1 MTDRAVSVTV
11 NYVMS
16 LAITTL
22 LISGLLMATGDV
34 MGDRRESV
42 VRGELEV
49 VGERISAGIETAD
62 RLVQTGATEVTLE
75 VSAPRRVGGKSYTI
89 SVDGASR
96 VVTLETR
103 DPDVI
108 VAVPFRNRTNVA
120 TTTTN
125 GGTVEVVLT
134 GGDLEVRST

>member
-22 LISGLLMATGDV
+22 LISGLLMSTGDV
-34 MGDRRESV
+34 VGDRRESV

-62 RLVQTGATEVTLE
+62 RLARTGATEVTLE
-75 VSAPRRVGGKSYTI
+75 VSAPRRVGGMSYSI
-89 SVDGASR
+89 SVDGANR

-108 VAVPFRNRTNVA
+108 VEVPFRNRTNVA
-120 TTTTN
+120 TTTTS
-125 GGTVEVVLT
+125 GGTVEVALT
-134 GGDLEVRST
+134 GGDLEVRSP